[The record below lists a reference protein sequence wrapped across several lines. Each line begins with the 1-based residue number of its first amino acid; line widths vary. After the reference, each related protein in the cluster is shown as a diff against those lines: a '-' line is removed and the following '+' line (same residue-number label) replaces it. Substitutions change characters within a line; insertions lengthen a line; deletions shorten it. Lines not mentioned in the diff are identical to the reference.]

1 MSVRVLFLAAEADP
15 FVKIGGL
22 GDVAGSLPAAI
33 LSLPDTVVPPGL
45 VDVRVAIPLHPQI
58 KINAFQLTPLI
69 EFDVPHKPFPITAR
83 AFSTP
88 INGVEHWLIDGAPI
102 AEDTSV
108 YSQDNLT
115 AGRKFAFFSIA
126 ALELAH
132 RLDWIP
138 DILHA
143 NDWHTAFA
151 IQRLRQIKQT
161 FTGFSHTR
169 SLITI
174 HNLPFMGAGSEPV
187 LKEFSLP
194 GSRSPRLPGWARQM
208 PLPVGIL
215 WADRIVAVSPS
226 YAREILTPESGCSL
240 EGMLASREADITGIL
255 NGLDGSAWDP
265 AKDASLASPFS
276 LETLPARSQNKA
288 ALQSEVGLEMSPETP
303 LLILISRMDVQK
315 GIDLAVQGLRRCAN
329 LSWQA
334 VLLGTGD
341 PELEQM
347 CQDLADHYPD
357 KARFIR
363 RFDANLARRMYAS
376 GDILLMPSRYE
387 PCGLAQM
394 IAMRYGCVP
403 LARATGGL
411 KDTILDSHYPETDTG
426 FLFSEPTP
434 AAFVICLKRA
444 LKLFANK
451 GQWHLWQQNG
461 MRQDF
466 SWKKSAWQYVIEY
479 ISLQP
484 KKVER
489 WLT

>member
-1 MSVRVLFLAAEADP
+1 MSLRVLFLAAEADP
-15 FVKIGGL
+15 FIKIGGL

-33 LSLPDTVVPPGL
+33 LALPETLIPPGL
-45 VDVRVAIPLHPQI
+45 VDMRVVIPLHPQI
-58 KINAFQLTPLI
+58 KTKNFHLKPLI
-69 EFDVPHKPFPITAR
+69 EFDIPHIPSPIHAR
-83 AFSTP
+83 AYSTT

-115 AGRKFAFFSIA
+115 AGRKFAFFSLA
-126 ALELAH
+126 AMELAH

-151 IQRLRQIKQT
+151 IQRLRQLKQT
-161 FTGFSHTR
+161 NTGFSSTR
-169 SLITI
+169 SLITV

-187 LKEFSLP
+187 MKEFSLP
-194 GSRSPRLPGWARQM
+194 ASRSPRLPGWARRM
-208 PLPVGIL
+208 PLPVGLL

-240 EGMLASREADITGIL
+240 EGMLASREADIIGIL

-265 AKDASLASPFS
+265 ATDASLACPYS
-276 LETLPARSQNKA
+276 LETLPARSGNKSL
-288 ALQSEVGLEMSPETP
+288 LQSEVGLEPSAETP
-303 LLILISRMDVQK
+303 LLILISRMDIQK
-315 GIDLAVQGLRRCAN
+315 GIDLAVRGLRRCAS

-334 VLLGTGD
+334 ILLGTGN

-347 CQDLADHYPD
+347 CQDLADQYPE
-357 KARFIR
+357 KVRFIR
-363 RFDANLARRMYAS
+363 RFDASLARRMYAG

-411 KDTILDSHYPETDTG
+411 KDTILDNHDPEYDTG
-426 FLFSEPTP
+426 FLFSNPTP
-434 AAFVICLKRA
+434 AAMATCLKRA
-444 LKLFANK
+444 LKLVTNK
-451 GQWHLWQQNG
+451 EKWSKIQKNG

-466 SWKKSAWQYVIEY
+466 SWQKSAWEYVKQYC
-479 ISLQP
+479 SLHP
-484 KKVER
+484 NKMER
-489 WLT
+489 WTQ